1 MPTPP
6 IASPH
11 SGTEGKASPRKR
23 RKRAPTAGAAA
34 DCFTCSSLELQCDR
48 RRPYCSQ
55 CLDHGKDC
63 SGYKTQLTWGVGVA
77 SRGKLR
83 GLSLPVAGT
92 KRLASS
98 IPVPKTKKKAPISP
112 RKTKPQNLY
121 LGSTVATKLEPSSP
135 SDTRSDASMTPISA
149 VTSNTSAHGTGI
161 NSWRLSPQ
169 IDGPT
174 SAPVQI
180 KLEQTLPSP
189 ASYQTTF
196 AAHRQDSGQLQ
207 SKQVRSSHHQ
217 SQKYRPSTVLPRD
230 SDLYYHSQTMSP
242 MTSGPEEVRRVE
254 AHNDYWAG
262 GSSYTSSAA
271 MGGSIPGFRPSFSQS
286 FMNFNFGSAIEPHN
300 NGTDGWHDDE
310 AIEDYSH
317 GPLDEEYAVAEELS
331 PYSVALASPSFGLNM
346 SPFAAATAIGKTPRM
361 QYLINYY
368 TEVISPVIVAFDGP
382 TNPYRTHILRLAAE
396 SETLQHAISAL
407 SASNL
412 RQRRATGWVSTGK
425 TDPARRSSI
434 AHLTLANEAFDTN
447 GSLSLQE
454 QVREET
460 HHRSLAIS
468 ALNAQLADPHRRKDD
483 STLAI
488 LLILCLFHICD
499 SGVAKF
505 QTQFAGVKK
514 LLKMRG
520 EDLNFES
527 RETKWFTRMFT
538 WFDAMTATVN
548 DREGQLQGY
557 HLDVSA
563 LSDEEWTLENL
574 AGCDG
579 QLFKTI
585 AKLGRLNVLSQG
597 KPVESTPTIVSRPM
611 PLPPTMDYANAFDG
625 NGWARFAD
633 DDYLFSQKTQ
643 PNNETRPATSDQDIQ
658 TQFWR
663 EWREIRHT
671 LQTWH
676 LDTTLFDHT
685 SMSAPLLSADQRL
698 DLLHISESFRYS
710 ALLYTERLASPATP
724 SADPKIQVWVQKAL
738 ESIRKVKS
746 DVYLLWPL
754 FITGSECV
762 SVGDREIIRERCL
775 DIQKDSGFFNNASCL
790 ELLEK
795 VWRASSASSGGG
807 EVDGN
812 LKQRGENGGSGG
824 GFRFRDV
831 MRSEG
836 CEGEYI
842 VV

>member
-1 MPTPP
+1 MATVANMPTINAPP
-6 IASPH
+6 VNSPH
-11 SGTEGKASPRKR
+11 TAADAKVSPRKR

-55 CLDHGKDC
+55 CLDQGKDC

-98 IPVPKTKKKAPISP
+98 MPAAKPKKKTPASP
-112 RKTKPQNLY
+112 RKTKTQSFVVDYGVVP
-121 LGSTVATKLEPSSP
+121 KLEPSSP
-135 SDTRSDASMTPISA
+135 TDTRSDASMTPLSAATTNNGALGLGIS
-149 VTSNTSAHGTGI
+149 
-161 NSWRLSPQ
+161 SWHPSPQ
-169 IDGPT
+169 LDGST
-174 SAPVQI
+174 SQI
-180 KLEQTLPSP
+180 KVEHTLPSP
-189 ASYQTTF
+189 STYQTTF
-196 AAHRQDSGQLQ
+196 AAQCQDSGQAQ
-207 SKQVRSSHHQ
+207 PKQVRGSHQSSHT
-217 SQKYRPSTVLPRD
+217 SRKSTEMPQENGV
-230 SDLYYHSQTMSP
+230 YYHTQTMSP
-242 MTSGPEEVRRVE
+242 LPITTTSPEEVRRVE
-254 AHNDYWAG
+254 AQNDYWAG
-262 GSSYTSSAA
+262 GHSYISSAA

-286 FMNFNFGSAIEPHN
+286 FMNFNFTSPVEPQHN
-300 NGTDGWHDDE
+300 STNGWHDE
-310 AIEDYSH
+310 VVNEDYSRR
-317 GPLDEEYAVAEELS
+317 LIDKEFDEEYAVADDLS
-331 PYSVALASPSFGLNM
+331 PYSVALTGTDFGLNL
-346 SPFAAATAIGKTPRM
+346 SPFSAATAIGKTSRM

-382 TNPYRTHILRLAAE
+382 KNPYRTHILRLAAE

-434 AHLTLANEAFDTN
+434 AHLTLANEAFNTN
-447 GSLSLQE
+447 GTLSLQE

-460 HHRSLAIS
+460 LHRSLAIS
-468 ALNAQLADPHRRKDD
+468 ALNAQLADPNHRKDD

-520 EDLNFES
+520 EDLNFNS
-527 RETKWFTRMFT
+527 KETKWFTRMFT

-563 LSDEEWTLENL
+563 LSDEEWALENL

-597 KPVESTPTIVSRPM
+597 KLVDSSPTLVPRPM
-611 PLPPTMDYANAFDG
+611 PLASATMDYTGPFDG
-625 NGWARFAD
+625 NGWARLVAD
-633 DDYLFSQKTQ
+633 ESLFSAKTG
-643 PNNETRPATSDQDIQ
+643 PVATSTATMDPVAS

-663 EWREIRHT
+663 
-671 LQTWH
+671 
-676 LDTTLFDHT
+676 
-685 SMSAPLLSADQRL
+685 
-698 DLLHISESFRYS
+698 
-710 ALLYTERLASPATP
+710 
-724 SADPKIQVWVQKAL
+724 
-738 ESIRKVKS
+738 
-746 DVYLLWPL
+746 
-754 FITGSECV
+754 
-762 SVGDREIIRERCL
+762 
-775 DIQKDSGFFNNASCL
+775 
-790 ELLEK
+790 
-795 VWRASSASSGGG
+795 
-807 EVDGN
+807 
-812 LKQRGENGGSGG
+812 
-824 GFRFRDV
+824 
-831 MRSEG
+831 
-836 CEGEYI
+836 
-842 VV
+842 

>member
-1 MPTPP
+1 
-6 IASPH
+6 
-11 SGTEGKASPRKR
+11 
-23 RKRAPTAGAAA
+23 
-34 DCFTCSSLELQCDR
+34 
-48 RRPYCSQ
+48 
-55 CLDHGKDC
+55 
-63 SGYKTQLTWGVGVA
+63 
-77 SRGKLR
+77 
-83 GLSLPVAGT
+83 
-92 KRLASS
+92 
-98 IPVPKTKKKAPISP
+98 
-112 RKTKPQNLY
+112 
-121 LGSTVATKLEPSSP
+121 
-135 SDTRSDASMTPISA
+135 MTPISA

-286 FMNFNFGSAIEPHN
+286 FMNFNFASAIEPHH

-807 EVDGN
+807 GGGEADGN
-812 LKQRGENGGSGG
+812 SKQRGENDGSGG